1 MAAHAL
7 ADGVVGHPEGRPGV
21 TLLHSLPAQL
31 AEALCSAPIG
41 THIVS
46 FTHNVRFS
54 VKGLTFHTHCW
65 RKLTLPYLA
74 EVQQIPTSPNCPN
87 IEQTCL
93 NLLKRLT
100 NAPYV
105 QPCII
110 HDVACTLKRKDK
122 PFLMQR

>member
-1 MAAHAL
+1 ML
-7 ADGVVGHPEGRPGV
+7 
-21 TLLHSLPAQL
+21 TSLPCYAFKWRIL
-31 AEALCSAPIG
+31 ELKSNYSAP
-41 THIVS
+41 IVS

-74 EVQQIPTSPNCPN
+74 EVQQILTGRNCPN
-87 IEQTCL
+87 IEQNCQ
-93 NLLKRLT
+93 NLLKCLT

-122 PFLMQR
+122 PFLIQR